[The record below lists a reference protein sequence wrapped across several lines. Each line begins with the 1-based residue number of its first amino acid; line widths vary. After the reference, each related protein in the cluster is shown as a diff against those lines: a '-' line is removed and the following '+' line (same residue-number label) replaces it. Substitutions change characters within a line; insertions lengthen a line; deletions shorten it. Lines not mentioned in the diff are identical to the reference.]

1 MYTDVYCG
9 FWDKP
14 NASVDIKPCP
24 DCMMPTKNPQLQSH
38 QINYIPIFECLKS
51 HQIND
56 IPINL
61 MLDISSS
68 EALQNNDSSNYG
80 PNMDQTTAQTTAP
93 CAWGIA
99 RDQPTDGRR
108 ALVLFLGDA
117 TNRKF

>member
-1 MYTDVYCG
+1 MYIADFGTNQMLVLISNHVLIAWCQQ
-9 FWDKP
+9 
-14 NASVDIKPCP
+14 
-24 DCMMPTKNPQLQSH
+24 KNPQLQSH